1 MAAIDS
7 LWPAPDTSLTD
18 AQLLE
23 VYAPPRSPWLRMN
36 FIASLDGAVTRD
48 GRSGGLG
55 DEADHRVFDL
65 LRRWADVV
73 LLGAGTARTEGYGGM
88 RLSVEDERWRVEH
101 GLARQPVL
109 ALVTGRLDLDPAS
122 AIFTDA
128 PVRPLVLTVA
138 SAPAERRAAL
148 SEVADVV
155 DVGETVVEPAQVRD
169 ELVGRG
175 LSRIHSEG
183 GPTLFGSFVE
193 AGAVDELCLTVAPSI
208 EAGPAGRIAHA
219 PLSAP
224 TAMQLAAVLRAGD
237 ELLLRYTKAAA
248 DAE

>member
-1 MAAIDS
+1 MTAIDS
-7 LWPAPDTSLTD
+7 LWPASETALTD

-23 VYAPPRSPWLRMN
+23 TYAPPSTPWLRMN
-36 FIASLDGAVTRD
+36 FVSSLDGAVTRD
-48 GRSGGLG
+48 GLSGELG

-73 LLGAGTARTEGYGGM
+73 LLGAGTARAEGYGAM
-88 RLSVEDERWRVEH
+88 RLSVQDQRWRVEH
-101 GLARQPVL
+101 GLTPQPVF
-109 ALVTGRLDLDPAS
+109 ALVSGRLDLDPTS
-122 AIFTDA
+122 ALFTDA

-148 SEVADVV
+148 SEVADLV

-183 GPTLFGSFVE
+183 GPTLMGSFVE
-193 AGAVDELCLTVAPSI
+193 AGAVDELCLTLAPSI

-219 PLSAP
+219 PLSHP
-224 TAMQLAAVLRAGD
+224 TSMRLAAVLRAGD
-237 ELLLRYTKAAA
+237 ELLLRYVKSS
-248 DAE
+248 D